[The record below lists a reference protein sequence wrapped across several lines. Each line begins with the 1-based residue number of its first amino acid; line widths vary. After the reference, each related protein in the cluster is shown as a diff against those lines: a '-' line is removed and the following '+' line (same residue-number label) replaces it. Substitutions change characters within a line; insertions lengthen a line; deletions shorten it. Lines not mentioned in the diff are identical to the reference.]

1 MTAGRPSPVIQH
13 LRRAAL
19 AQDAGGR
26 TDGELLGG
34 FVARRD
40 GAALEALI
48 RRHGPM
54 VLSVCRRVLGN
65 ETDAEDAFQAAFLV
79 FVRKAASIRA
89 RELVGNWLYGVAYR
103 TALKARS
110 AAARRRAK
118 ERRAATM
125 TPTRADD
132 EEDWAELLP
141 LLDRELSRLP
151 DKYRIP
157 LVLCE
162 LEGRS
167 RKEAARKLGVPEGTL
182 SSRLATGRR
191 MLARR
196 LAPHRT
202 GSAGCGLAAALA
214 RASAGSGVPPPL
226 LASTAKAASL
236 FTAGQTA
243 TAVVSARVAA
253 LAEGVLKTML
263 LTKLSLAFLAA
274 FAVAA
279 SAAVVFACRPPA
291 PAAQAPP
298 TAPAPAPAVLK
309 DKSEVKEVKSE
320 WGEAVDG
327 VQARLRAPKADWDA
341 GEAPTFILDLR
352 NRGKETPNARRVGLD
367 CQFEV
372 DGMWYSFMLPT
383 GPYTPVGDLL
393 EPGKQI
399 DAWATVSPGKNWRS
413 FTGKK
418 VDFSLAPG
426 KHTIRIGYWLQG
438 VTPHIRPV
446 SGPLEIEVGKESAW
460 GEAAGGVQARLRTPK
475 AVWGAGEAPTFILD
489 LRIVG
494 KGAVNALHANTE
506 LEIEVDGA
514 WYADANESDRI
525 ANAFLATDRLES

>member
-1 MTAGRPSPVIQH
+1 MTAGRPNPVIQL

-19 AQDAGGR
+19 GQDAGGR

-40 GAALEALI
+40 AAALEALI

-54 VLSVCRRVLGN
+54 VLAVCRRVLGN
-65 ETDAEDAFQAAFLV
+65 ESDAEDAFQAAFLV
-79 FVRKAASIRA
+79 FVRKAATIRA

-125 TPTRADD
+125 TPTRVDD

-141 LLDRELSRLP
+141 LLDRELTRLP
-151 DKYRIP
+151 EKYRIP
-157 LVLCE
+157 IVLCE

-191 MLARR
+191 MLGRR

-214 RASAGSGVPPPL
+214 RASAGTGVPPPL

-236 FTAGQTA
+236 FTAGKTA

-263 LTKLSLAFLAA
+263 LTKQTVGFLAA

-279 SAAVVFACRPPA
+279 SAAVVFACHPPA
-291 PAAQAPP
+291 PAAQAPT

-309 DKSEVKEVKSE
+309 DKSEVNEVKSA

-327 VQARLRAPKADWDA
+327 VQARLRAP
-341 GEAPTFILDLR
+341 G
-352 NRGKETPNARRVGLD
+352 
-367 CQFEV
+367 
-372 DGMWYSFMLPT
+372 PT
-383 GPYTPVGDLL
+383 GTPVRRRPSSSTCATG
-393 EPGKQI
+393 EKRPRTRGESASTVKSRWTGRGTRSCFPPAPI
-399 DAWATVSPGKNWRS
+399 PPWATCLNP
-413 FTGKK
+413 
-418 VDFSLAPG
+418 
-426 KHTIRIGYWLQG
+426 
-438 VTPHIRPV
+438 
-446 SGPLEIEVGKESAW
+446 
-460 GEAAGGVQARLRTPK
+460 ARK
-475 AVWGAGEAPTFILD
+475 
-489 LRIVG
+489 
-494 KGAVNALHANTE
+494 
-506 LEIEVDGA
+506 
-514 WYADANESDRI
+514 
-525 ANAFLATDRLES
+525 